1 MLKSDSTLR
10 LLLAFALI
18 SLLPSSLQPAQ
29 AQGIQTD
36 ARLGH
41 TAMPA
46 FGRET
51 GITHFEFMPYILDED
66 ESIFYG
72 DLRGFIT
79 NEGNV
84 GGNIGT
90 GYRFLE
96 PNDILMIG
104 VNGNYGF
111 DQSLEEFY
119 QQMSFGIEG
128 STRFGR
134 LTSNFY
140 VPVGED
146 EKTLESRT
154 GNVRMQGNQIVL
166 DTIDTIGVAMKGV
179 DVNMG
184 VYLPGEFA
192 TERNIEATVS
202 WYHFEGANVDN
213 IDGVR
218 MQVEGDIIPYLQAQ
232 FGISNDDTFGTN
244 VTLGMTFRFGNNDVP
259 DNRLDRQFRRFNDSN
274 YNVIVSQRA
283 QVGTAIPLINPLTDN
298 AYVVQ
303 NVQNTGATVLSALA
317 TEDGSTGNPFDT
329 IAEAQGAGGDII
341 YLHEGSSF
349 NESIVLQDGQML
361 FAEGSGFSIDTSN
374 FGVVTMEGD
383 SSAAPVT
390 IHSDM
395 NSPAITLADNS
406 SIAGLTI
413 NPAAGSTSGDL
424 IVANGINNFR
434 VENAILNDAA
444 ENGLVIDASTNGYFN
459 NVTINNSQGDG
470 VQILNHDG
478 YVRLD
483 NVTVEN
489 AGGNGV
495 QITGGHG
502 ETAFGGDLTLINN
515 QGSGLLVED
524 YELITT
530 VDDQGTTDTSDD
542 VEQDIYGYVAIEN
555 LILEGATGQK
565 GVELVDNEGLI
576 DIFNMDVKTTDGT
589 GIEARNSDF
598 VRIRDGHVSSVNA
611 PAIDVEDSAVDIRP
625 ESISADGGMY
635 GIRMVST
642 TGTVL
647 AKGGTEEDSG
657 GTIKNTDTAIFVQDS
672 GSVGFQMGNFVDNDQ
687 VAVIQNADVMDIISS
702 KFTGTTNTIV
712 QAENV
717 KLFALTNNLF
727 EDNSMTMGT
736 AVNYTVDETGGYVA
750 RIVRNT
756 VVDSPKHFFNAQTLP
771 GGESASLDFSFR
783 ENSIDLSQAMGIAAK
798 MDWTGP
804 VNANIVQNLVTGD
817 AANQK
822 AFQFWTGDSAELGT
836 FTFSQNVLGFT
847 EQNATAIEVLSQ
859 STLDLAIFNNA
870 IEFRGKDSV
879 GVRASASRTSSLILS
894 SNLIDDYA
902 GGATGILFPTIHDGS
917 SITLDGNEINL
928 QRFSTFVD
936 RGIILSNVTG
946 TDDPLVTLNSNL
958 SNAINGA
965 TTTLFV
971 PANATNGRLIING
984 QVFE

>member
-298 AYVVQ
+298 
-303 NVQNTGATVLSALA
+303 
-317 TEDGSTGNPFDT
+317 
-329 IAEAQGAGGDII
+329 
-341 YLHEGSSF
+341 
-349 NESIVLQDGQML
+349 
-361 FAEGSGFSIDTSN
+361 
-374 FGVVTMEGD
+374 
-383 SSAAPVT
+383 
-390 IHSDM
+390 
-395 NSPAITLADNS
+395 
-406 SIAGLTI
+406 
-413 NPAAGSTSGDL
+413 
-424 IVANGINNFR
+424 
-434 VENAILNDAA
+434 
-444 ENGLVIDASTNGYFN
+444 
-459 NVTINNSQGDG
+459 
-470 VQILNHDG
+470 
-478 YVRLD
+478 
-483 NVTVEN
+483 
-489 AGGNGV
+489 
-495 QITGGHG
+495 
-502 ETAFGGDLTLINN
+502 
-515 QGSGLLVED
+515 
-524 YELITT
+524 
-530 VDDQGTTDTSDD
+530 
-542 VEQDIYGYVAIEN
+542 
-555 LILEGATGQK
+555 
-565 GVELVDNEGLI
+565 
-576 DIFNMDVKTTDGT
+576 
-589 GIEARNSDF
+589 
-598 VRIRDGHVSSVNA
+598 
-611 PAIDVEDSAVDIRP
+611 
-625 ESISADGGMY
+625 
-635 GIRMVST
+635 
-642 TGTVL
+642 
-647 AKGGTEEDSG
+647 
-657 GTIKNTDTAIFVQDS
+657 
-672 GSVGFQMGNFVDNDQ
+672 
-687 VAVIQNADVMDIISS
+687 
-702 KFTGTTNTIV
+702 
-712 QAENV
+712 
-717 KLFALTNNLF
+717 
-727 EDNSMTMGT
+727 
-736 AVNYTVDETGGYVA
+736 
-750 RIVRNT
+750 
-756 VVDSPKHFFNAQTLP
+756 
-771 GGESASLDFSFR
+771 
-783 ENSIDLSQAMGIAAK
+783 
-798 MDWTGP
+798 
-804 VNANIVQNLVTGD
+804 
-817 AANQK
+817 
-822 AFQFWTGDSAELGT
+822 
-836 FTFSQNVLGFT
+836 
-847 EQNATAIEVLSQ
+847 
-859 STLDLAIFNNA
+859 
-870 IEFRGKDSV
+870 
-879 GVRASASRTSSLILS
+879 
-894 SNLIDDYA
+894 
-902 GGATGILFPTIHDGS
+902 
-917 SITLDGNEINL
+917 
-928 QRFSTFVD
+928 
-936 RGIILSNVTG
+936 
-946 TDDPLVTLNSNL
+946 
-958 SNAINGA
+958 
-965 TTTLFV
+965 
-971 PANATNGRLIING
+971 
-984 QVFE
+984 